1 MASLDDLRAEVA
13 AEKTV
18 EESTHALVVG
28 LLKQIE
34 DNKTDPAALDQI
46 IADMKAN
53 IKPLADDVVAN
64 TPAAPTA

>member
-1 MASLDDLRAEVA
+1 MAKLEDLRAEVA

-18 EESTHALVVG
+18 VDSTHVLILG

-46 IADMKAN
+46 ISDMRAN
-53 IKPLADDVVAN
+53 IKPIADDVVAN
-64 TPAAPTA
+64 TTSAPPT